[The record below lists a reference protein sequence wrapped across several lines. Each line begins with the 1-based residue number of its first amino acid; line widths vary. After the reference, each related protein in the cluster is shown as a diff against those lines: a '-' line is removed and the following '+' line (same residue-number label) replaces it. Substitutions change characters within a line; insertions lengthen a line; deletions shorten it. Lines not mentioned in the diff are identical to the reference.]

1 MSARADSGPVA
12 PLVEFVAPVGVV
24 LSEEG
29 STAPLGVDERQLPL
43 GNEPPLP
50 RPECE
55 PSPSPLLFPLSL
67 FPPLLLLLL
76 LPLLLPLLLFP
87 PVPLLLSFPPV
98 PPVRV

>member
-24 LSEEG
+24 WSEEG

-55 PSPSPLLFPLSL
+55 PSPPPLLFPLSL
-67 FPPLLLLLL
+67 FPPLLLLL
-76 LPLLLPLLLFP
+76 PLFLPLLLFP
-87 PVPLLLSFPPV
+87 PVP
-98 PPVRV
+98 